1 MYSDTYHQSSS
12 SSSNGSISISHKKL
26 EGTRGLSSQKYG
38 GGRHKTGNMG
48 VELLGIVGW
57 SGSGE
62 TGGNMGIDL
71 LCVSG
76 GS

>member
-1 MYSDTYHQSSS
+1 M
-12 SSSNGSISISHKKL
+12 
-26 EGTRGLSSQKYG
+26 

-62 TGGNMGIDL
+62 TGGNTGIDL
-71 LCVSG
+71 LCASG